1 MKFDERAGKRFSI
14 QARKT
19 AKETSGEYQTTLQQ
33 VVLAG
38 DLEAVRKELS
48 LRPGE
53 PLEENNKSIL
63 HYAVMT
69 RNTDIVQMLIRESR
83 DKGVALDLNKNDI
96 ITGFTPL
103 HYSIFIESRQML
115 TMLLAEYNADIDV
128 TDAFSATPLDYA
140 RMLGMVPHMPS
151 HLIPRSIT
159 VYDKAH
165 ESVAQWPVAQLEERL
180 TVTYCALPVCGH
192 KYIEELMFSG
202 FGIGETDVEF
212 SVGYGVFA
220 GKDYQPGSYICRY
233 GGRLSAEGTIKN
245 RAYAVVSGV
254 EGMVLDGTHY
264 RNLGGM
270 INHSARYANAEL
282 QCFFDRGAE
291 QAVITATQFI
301 PKGKQILLDYSE
313 SYWQAED
320 ETTTSTEAEADDKKP
335 AYLMAAAGDAQVQV
349 VEMGGDEP
357 GSFPAFLPSA
367 FVVRLLLNI
376 LGVGSQVFGKAFL
389 DAWRQAGLKAKQT
402 GAGLSLAEAQKILGL
417 RPPYEL
423 KEVTK
428 RYEQLFKSNDPANGG
443 SFYLQSKVYR
453 ARERLEQEFKTN
465 AEWQAKG
472 GGTNAE

>member
-1 MKFDERAGKRFSI
+1 M

-38 DLEAVRKELS
+38 DLEAVYVQVRKELS

-151 HLIPRSIT
+151 HRIPRSIT

-180 TVTYCALPVCGH
+180 KVTYCALPVCGH

-212 SVGYGVFA
+212 RKKYMKDIEASTGDENLILAEIDASVGYGVFA

-291 QAVITATQFI
+291 QAIITATQFI

-320 ETTTSTEAEADDKKP
+320 ESTTPTEADDKKP

-357 GSFPAFLPSA
+357 GSFPAFLPSS
-367 FVVRLLLNI
+367 VVSSLL
-376 LGVGSQVFGKAFL
+376 
-389 DAWRQAGLKAKQT
+389 
-402 GAGLSLAEAQKILGL
+402 
-417 RPPYEL
+417 P
-423 KEVTK
+423 
-428 RYEQLFKSNDPANGG
+428 
-443 SFYLQSKVYR
+443 
-453 ARERLEQEFKTN
+453 
-465 AEWQAKG
+465 
-472 GGTNAE
+472 